1 MVYIY
6 TDLGV
11 CVLTSEEKWAKLKL
25 ILDRYYTLLKGGA
38 TELDHKQLLS
48 NRGFLVYVTR
58 NYPAMVPYLKGIQ
71 MWRGDRDEEGWKIK
85 PGRQKNDDESV
96 MSCQTLST
104 ARGGGLNSSLEE
116 DVVMDYA
123 LRRSGDKQPLY
134 APQDGL
140 TLIVP
145 RLIDDI
151 AALLVLTES
160 VLPPLRVVRPTGVV
174 QVFYGF
180 ADALGRGKGFTVAGD

>member
-1 MVYIY
+1 MGK
-6 TDLGV
+6 TQAHPRQ
-11 CVLTSEEKWAKLKL
+11 VLHSTQERNHRVRSQATL
-25 ILDRYYTLLKGGA
+25 IRSD
-38 TELDHKQLLS
+38 
-48 NRGFLVYVTR
+48 RGFLVYIHLT
-58 NYPAMVPYLKGIQ
+58 AE

-140 TLIVP
+140 TPIVP

-151 AALLVLTES
+151 AALHH
-160 VLPPLRVVRPTGVV
+160 R
-174 QVFYGF
+174 
-180 ADALGRGKGFTVAGD
+180 